1 MALTG
6 KQLQTLQQVARRE
19 IDGTR
24 GKDGWRFAD
33 QSSAGA
39 CSNAVMSLSAK
50 ALVSIEYLEA
60 TATVVMTERG
70 RNLLNRET
78 RHA

>member
-1 MALTG
+1 MPLTG

-33 QSSAGA
+33 PSGAGA

-50 ALVSIEYLEA
+50 ALVSITYLED